1 MKEEEN
7 NANTIKKVKNK
18 VMNNRKIAIIATWIY
33 LLMIFLGA
41 VTTGKINVMTIVSV
55 LFCVGV
61 SFYFNNRFSPFLL
74 RVYIAITGSL
84 FALLALIYVFQ
95 LNSRPTDWGLVI
107 SCIINVVLLVLIWR
121 GL

>member
-1 MKEEEN
+1 MEEEN
-7 NANTIKKVKNK
+7 SVKTINKTDKKI
-18 VMNNRKIAIIATWIY
+18 NNRKIAVIATWTY

-41 VTTGKINVMTIVSV
+41 VTTGKVNVMTIVSV

-61 SFYFNNRFSPFLL
+61 SLYFNNRFSQFLL
-74 RVYIAITGSL
+74 QVYIAITGSI
-84 FALLALIYVFQ
+84 FALLALLYVFQ
-95 LNSRPTDWGLVI
+95 VKGDPTDWGLVI